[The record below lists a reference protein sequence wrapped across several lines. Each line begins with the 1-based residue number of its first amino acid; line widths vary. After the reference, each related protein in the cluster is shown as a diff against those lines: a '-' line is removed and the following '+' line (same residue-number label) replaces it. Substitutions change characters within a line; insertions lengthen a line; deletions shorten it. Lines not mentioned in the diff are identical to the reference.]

1 MFFTLSSAFKKMCQ
15 ISIRCI
21 FSLGGNAQVS
31 DLVHFLR
38 VEKLCKIQPPFNLE
52 LYSTLLWK
60 MKIMILNKW
69 TYVKKQVLFCP
80 YNSQI
85 DISSS
90 NHCEMPLRKAFLL
103 LWQISK
109 CQNMWIYLVFI
120 YHSMATA
127 NLWVRSSWQIP
138 PQHQITYPG
147 GPELA
152 SMEIPPFRPFLWSKF

>member
-15 ISIRCI
+15 ISIRRI

-69 TYVKKQVLFCP
+69 TYVKKTGVVLSIQFP
-80 YNSQI
+80 NWYFKFKSLW
-85 DISSS
+85 DASEEGISSTMT
-90 NHCEMPLRKAFLL
+90 NFEMPKYVN
-103 LWQISK
+103 ISS
-109 CQNMWIYLVFI
+109 IYI
-120 YHSMATA
+120 SQYGHSQSVSEEFMTNTTA
-127 NLWVRSSWQIP
+127 ASNYIP
-138 PQHQITYPG
+138 RRPRISING
-147 GPELA
+147 N
-152 SMEIPPFRPFLWSKF
+152 PPFQTFFMK

>member
-15 ISIRCI
+15 ISIRRI

-103 LWQISK
+103 LWRKLKWQIKFFYNS
-109 CQNMWIYLVFI
+109 NMNYFW
-120 YHSMATA
+120 HSMWKTFCYLACSIKTDLQIC
-127 NLWVRSSWQIP
+127 NL
-138 PQHQITYPG
+138 
-147 GPELA
+147 
-152 SMEIPPFRPFLWSKF
+152 